1 MLRIHHPPEGE
12 MTVSDF
18 SVRVNGEE
26 TSPWFCRVSAM
37 PYNTVWPG
45 HQRPMDQSEISSFLS
60 FEMSEP
66 VTLRLVASR
75 DFDDLAIRPLSK
87 GVQARVRGREIEFTL
102 TQCGSYTVELESG
115 S

>member
-45 HQRPMDQSEISSFLS
+45 RQRPL
-60 FEMSEP
+60 
-66 VTLRLVASR
+66 
-75 DFDDLAIRPLSK
+75 
-87 GVQARVRGREIEFTL
+87 
-102 TQCGSYTVELESG
+102 
-115 S
+115 